1 MLMIFLIGLVG
12 LLSMGFMV
20 KFALDSTPVLMDFGK
35 FKQTFLKEYENR
47 GVEEIAVRALPEHR
61 GYNLRATFGKLPG
74 SDPAALVEELALY
87 FAREFTG
94 KNRQVVK
101 VSLIEAAGWGCEGE
115 KTISEKEFFTADL
128 KQKLFIQ
135 KAMDKLAAAPAPGGR
150 WSIASLRA
158 ATPDALRLEISLSA
172 AQESEEVELN
182 RLVEEVKGW
191 AWEALKD
198 VAVRRVHLVVRSSPG
213 SEKILKE
220 VKLDRA
226 LPSSSRDKPAVPAG
240 AAGSS
245 GGRGTRPPCTGRLR
259 AGSTG

>member
-1 MLMIFLIGLVG
+1 MIFLIGLVG

-20 KFALDSTPVLMDFGK
+20 KFALDSTPVLMEFGK
-35 FKQTFLKEYENR
+35 FKQAFLKEYESR
-47 GVEEIAVRALPEHR
+47 GVLEIAVRALPEHR
-61 GYNLRATFGKLPG
+61 GYNVRATFGKLPG
-74 SDPAALVEELALY
+74 ADPAALVEELALY

-94 KNRQVVK
+94 QGRLVVK

-115 KTISEKEFFTADL
+115 RTILEKDFFTADL

-135 KAMDKLAAAPAPGGR
+135 KAMDQLKKAPAPGGR
-150 WSIASLRA
+150 WSIVSLRA

-172 AQESEEVELN
+172 APEEDAADLD
-182 RLVEEVKGW
+182 RLVEEVKAW

-220 VKLDRA
+220 IKLERA
-226 LPSSSRDKPAVPAG
+226 LPSSSRNQPAAPAG
-240 AAGSS
+240 AAGS
-245 GGRGTRPPCTGRLR
+245 GGGARKR
-259 AGSTG
+259 AA